1 MRRRLFNTAAAA
13 IAVASLGIG
22 GVASGL
28 RPAHAAPH
36 TIHISWFDWPP
47 AHAMQQLAD
56 QYSRQYPSVKVV
68 VDTVP
73 IGQWYSNNFNQFKA
87 HKTNF
92 AAAVMDSQWLG
103 EAVTNRYV
111 RELTPW
117 LKQNL
122 NVRDFYPYLFAAYS
136 QYPQRLAG
144 ETGALNL
151 NRGHFYGI
159 PWEADAQ
166 GFAYRKDLFNDPANQ
181 KAFLARYHYK
191 LAIPQS
197 MGQVVDIADFFT
209 RPAKGLYGIAVHE
222 QTGYDAASE
231 AFMGWAWNFGADIWN
246 AGTGQIDGY
255 VNSPRA
261 VQALTRLAH
270 LTQKDV
276 PPHSDQDFI
285 GEVDAAMTAGKVAM
299 IQSWWGGMSGL
310 LGTQHNALGANVPQ
324 IESKLGFF
332 NFPGETYQG
341 LHSQWAPLGGM
352 GLSVSAFAS
361 QADQSAVLA
370 FARWFQQPGQ
380 QVQWYKLGGGATSK
394 SVLTSAGF
402 AAAEPWNAVQ
412 AQSYTFVKDF
422 WNVPEYAS
430 MLTVQTND
438 INAAM
443 NGRMSPAAA
452 LNDIAKQ
459 QAATLR
465 KSGQYPYYANH

>member
-1 MRRRLFNTAAAA
+1 MRRKLFYMATGA
-13 IAVASLGIG
+13 IALSSLAIG
-22 GVASGL
+22 GGASGL

-36 TIHISWFDWPP
+36 AVHISWFDWPP

-56 QYSRQYPSVKVV
+56 QYSRQNPSIKVV
-68 VDTVP
+68 VDSVP
-73 IGQWYSNNFNQFKA
+73 LGQWYSNNFNQFKA

-92 AAAVMDSQWLG
+92 AAAVMDSQWIG

-111 RELTPW
+111 REITPW

-181 KAFLARYHYK
+181 KAFLARYHYR
-191 LAIPQS
+191 LAVPQS
-197 MGQVVDIADFFT
+197 MDQLVDIADFFT

-222 QTGYDAASE
+222 QTGYDAAAST
-231 AFMGWAWNFGADIWN
+231 FNGWAWNYGADIWN

-261 VQALTRLAH
+261 VQALTRLTH
-270 LTQKDV
+270 LTQRDV

-285 GEVDAAMTAGKVAM
+285 AEVNAAMVAGKVAM
-299 IQSWWGGMSGL
+299 IESWWGGC
-310 LGTQHNALGANVPQ
+310 
-324 IESKLGFF
+324 
-332 NFPGETYQG
+332 PGC
-341 LHSQWAPLGGM
+341 WAPSTM
-352 GLSVSAFAS
+352 RWAAACPRSRASSVSSTSPARPTRAS
-361 QADQSAVLA
+361 TASGHRWAAWASRSRPSRRRRIRMRCWTSPAGSSSRASRSSGTSWAAVPPASRCSPAPDSPRPSRGTRL
-370 FARWFQQPGQ
+370 
-380 QVQWYKLGGGATSK
+380 
-394 SVLTSAGF
+394 
-402 AAAEPWNAVQ
+402 Q

-430 MLTVQTND
+430 MMTVQTND

-465 KSGQYPYYANH
+465 KSGEYPYYANH